1 MTVRRCLLRTYRL
14 LLLLYPYAFRQRFA
28 PEMLELA
35 EAAEPGEWP
44 LIFSDTSLAIVR
56 SWLKPATT
64 STLAPAGQD
73 AYLALGQS
81 ALTPSRFLLG
91 FVLSLAIIVGLAYAG
106 SLSYLQLPKCHPI
119 AAENVLQ

>member
-1 MTVRRCLLRTYRL
+1 
-14 LLLLYPYAFRQRFA
+14 
-28 PEMLELA
+28 MLEFA
-35 EAAEPGEWP
+35 EAAEPDEWF

-56 SWLKPATT
+56 CWLKPGAS

-73 AYLALGQS
+73 AYLALGGS

-91 FVLSLAIIVGLAYAG
+91 FVLSTAIIVGLAYAG
-106 SLSYLQLPKCHPI
+106 ALSYVQLPKCHSI